1 MSQITSLFPIY
12 RKMKELEFGKGLF
25 DRLLLLTDSLWL
37 FARGLWSLAGD
48 LRSFVVVLV
57 VCGRCLF

>member
-1 MSQITSLFPIY
+1 
-12 RKMKELEFGKGLF
+12 MKELEFGKGLF
-25 DRLLLLTDSLWL
+25 DRLLLLTDNLWL
-37 FARGLWSLAGD
+37 FARGLWSFAGD